1 MQLSANFIVSK
12 EEIDLLQNHELL
24 GFESADDLFSYALN
38 LLRLEIEEQ
47 KKQKIIDS
55 AELYAQLYEEDEAAK
70 EWINSSNQDW
80 K

>member
-1 MQLSANFIVSK
+1 MQLSANFIVNK
-12 EEIDLLQNHELL
+12 EEIALLQNHALF

-38 LLRLEIEEQ
+38 LLRIEIEEQ

-55 AELYAQLYEEDEAAK
+55 AELYAQLYEEDEETN
-70 EWINSSNQDW
+70 EWIDSSNQDW